1 MLDTGL
7 TLRSGIFQKALVKRV
22 HIKKIFPG
30 VKIIVEFCTK
40 STRFYPRLYP
50 VRGEPSWYPFSTNP
64 EPPMSPF
71 NHKENPI
78 WDRLIQHADIMNL
91 PEKHLKHLLA
101 DSRRLEKFS
110 LKASGIFYDFSRQR
124 VEEKTLDLLIELAEF
139 RHLKQRFADMV
150 SGKKVNVTEDRPAL
164 HTAARNFSDDP
175 VRVDGKDVMPSI
187 RKIRKDMN
195 TFVSRVHEGK
205 IVGSTGKPFNTAVVI
220 GIGGSYLGTEFVATA
235 LNGLADKNINILF
248 LSNVDIHNFGKIASA
263 IDVERTL
270 WIVISKS
277 YTTAETLANA
287 NQVRAFIEKKGL
299 DPAKHFITVTSKGS
313 PGDNPKNPVL
323 SSFHMFDF
331 IGGRYSVTSAVGGV
345 PLSLYLGYDRFER
358 FLKGA
363 EEMDLHTR
371 HAAEKENI
379 PLMAALI
386 SVWNNNFLGYPAQA
400 IIPYASPLSK
410 LAAHIQQL
418 SMESNGKSVT
428 KDGNPLDEPAGGI
441 IFGEPGTN
449 AQHSF
454 FQLAHQGRPFPID
467 FIGVIHPHYKQYQ
480 IRSKGVTNHQ
490 ELWSNLIAQPTA
502 LARGKE
508 DTNPAKSFSGNRPS
522 STILLNDLSPEN
534 IGRLLA
540 FYEAKTVFEAFIWD
554 INPFDQFGVELGK
567 ILATNI
573 RKEMAL
579 RNQNTSHS
587 FEKVDPISKFYLD
600 TLFSGSL

>member
-1 MLDTGL
+1 VNT
-7 TLRSGIFQKALVKRV
+7 FKQN
-22 HIKKIFPG
+22 
-30 VKIIVEFCTK
+30 K
-40 STRFYPRLYP
+40 SP
-50 VRGEPSWYPFSTNP
+50 VWN
-64 EPPMSPF
+64 
-71 NHKENPI
+71 
-78 WDRLIQHADIMNL
+78 RLIQHADIMNL
-91 PEKHLKHLLA
+91 PEKHLKHLLT
-101 DSRRLEKFS
+101 DNSRLDKYS
-110 LKASGIFYDFSRQR
+110 LKTSGIFYDFSRQR
-124 VEEKTLDLLIELAEF
+124 VDEKTMNHLIELAEF
-139 RHLKQRFADMV
+139 RKLKQRFDDMV
-150 SGKKVNVTEDRPAL
+150 SGKKVNVTENRPAL
-164 HTAARNFSDDP
+164 HTATRNFSDDP
-175 VRVDGKDVMPSI
+175 VLVDGKDVMPSI
-187 RKIRKDMN
+187 RKVRNDIK
-195 TFVSRVHEGK
+195 TFVSTIHEGK
-205 IVGSTGKPFNTAVVI
+205 TTGSTGKPFNTVVVI
-220 GIGGSYLGTEFVATA
+220 GIGGSYLGTEFVANA
-235 LNGLADKNINILF
+235 LHAMADKNMEMMF
-248 LSNVDIHNFGKIASA
+248 LSNVDIHNFGKIASI

-277 YTTAETLANA
+277 YTTAETMANV
-287 NQVRAFIEKKGL
+287 NQVRSFIEEKGL
-299 DPAKHFITVTSKGS
+299 DPARHFVTVTSKGS
-313 PGDNPKNPVL
+313 PGDDSANPVL

-345 PLSLYLGYDRFER
+345 PLSLYLGYERFER

-363 EEMDLHTR
+363 EEMDLHAR
-371 HAAEKENI
+371 HATERENI
-379 PLMAALI
+379 PLVAALI

-428 KDGNPLDEPAGGI
+428 KDGNPLDEPTGGI

-480 IRSKGVTNHQ
+480 NQSKGVTNHQ

-502 LARGKE
+502 LAQGKE
-508 DTNPAKSFSGNRPS
+508 DANPAKSFSGNRPS

-540 FYEAKTVFEAFIWD
+540 FYEARTVFEAFIWG

-567 ILATNI
+567 ILATDI
-573 RKEMAL
+573 RKEMAMK
-579 RNQNTSHS
+579 NQDKSHT
-587 FEKVDPISKFYLD
+587 FENIDPISKFYLN